1 LAAKAAHR
9 RLYATCGA
17 GPILASYARFR
28 FAHKLIADLI
38 THKVS
43 KLIAD
48 LITHK
53 VPKLIADLITH
64 KVPKLIAD
72 LITHKVP
79 KLTSQQQ
86 VSFMYSSQTHP
97 MPYLQFQHLQT
108 SPGLSQAE
116 CAVKTHTHAHTHITV
131 CVL

>member
-43 KLIAD
+43 
-48 LITHK
+48 
-53 VPKLIADLITH
+53 KLIADLITH